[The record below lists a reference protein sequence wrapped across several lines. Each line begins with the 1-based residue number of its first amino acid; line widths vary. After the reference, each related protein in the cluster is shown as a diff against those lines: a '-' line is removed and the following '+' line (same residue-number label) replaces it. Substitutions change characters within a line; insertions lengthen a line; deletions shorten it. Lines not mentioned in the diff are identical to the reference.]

1 MTPPLLEARGLTKRF
16 GGLLAV
22 DAIDLD
28 VGAGEIASVIGPNGA
43 GKTTV
48 FNMLSGISRPD
59 GGRIRLAGVDVT
71 GAPSWRMA
79 RAGAC
84 RTFQNPRLFWDLSVA
99 ENVAVAIQTERTL
112 AREVAN
118 LLFGERRQHAA
129 ALELLE
135 FVGLADR
142 AEGRARDLPY
152 GHLRRLEIA
161 RALAGRPRIVM
172 LDEPVAGMNPRE
184 VDDLVVLLLAIRARG
199 LGLLLIEHNMRVVLD
214 ISDRVTVLSFGRTI
228 AEGAPA
234 IVRDDPRVIEAYL
247 GTAALP

>member
-1 MTPPLLEARGLTKRF
+1 MTALLQARGLTKRF
-16 GGLLAV
+16 GGIVAV
-22 DAIDLD
+22 DGLDLD
-28 VGAGEIASVIGPNGA
+28 LRGGEIASVIGPNGA

-59 GGRIRLAGVDVT
+59 AGTIHLAGADVT

-79 RAGAC
+79 RAGVC
-84 RTFQNPRLFWDLSVA
+84 RTFQNPRLFWELSVA
-99 ENVAVAIQTERTL
+99 ENVAVAMQHERTL
-112 AREVAN
+112 AREIVS
-118 LLFGERRQHAA
+118 LVFGEDRQHAA

-142 AEGRARDLPY
+142 AGSRARDLPY

-184 VDDLVVLLLAIRARG
+184 VDELATLLQALRSRG
-199 LGLLLIEHNMRVVLD
+199 LNVLLIEHNMRVVLD
-214 ISDRVTVLSFGRTI
+214 ISDHVTVLSFGRKI
-228 AEGAPA
+228 SEGPA
-234 IVRDDPRVIEAYL
+234 GTVRDDPRVIEAYL
-247 GTAALP
+247 GTAAVQ